1 MACNTPKKSKEEKV
15 KEILAMKNTTPK
27 SFHNPQ
33 AVEYMQKPSVIEF
46 SRTLTDRAFSSKHG
60 RPMAFSSVE
69 QLESDFKEF
78 MELCY
83 KTSTTPTIVAMAL
96 WLDCNRDT
104 IYAHASDSN
113 SPFSETCKKM
123 IEVCHQSLEN
133 RAVDGKTNAV
143 LYMFLGKNYFGMKD
157 DKNITV
163 TPASQSDIPADT
175 MGAIQKQLEQENIPN
190 ADYTEKK

>member
-1 MACNTPKKSKEEKV
+1 MARRRVAQLTKEEKV
-15 KEILAMKNTTPK
+15 KEILATKKTGPK
-27 SFHNPQ
+27 SFNNKD
-33 AVEYMQKPSVIEF
+33 AVEYMRRPNVIKF
-46 SRTLTDRAFSSKHG
+46 NRTLTDRAFAKNK
-60 RPMAFSSVE
+60 PVAFSSVE
-69 QLESDFKEF
+69 QVTNDFKEF

-83 KTSTTPTIVAMAL
+83 ETSTTPTVTAMAL
-96 WLDCNRDT
+96 WLGCDRDT
-104 IYAHASDSN
+104 IYYHANNSN
-113 SPFSETCKKM
+113 SLYFGVCKNM
-123 IEVCHQSLEN
+123 IDVCHQSLEN